1 MSERDKARLNKFDE
15 FVNFSNAQPH
25 INNSHE
31 FGKTIADRST
41 GLDLS
46 ILETMLMTQ
55 SATSKG
61 RLNINRAF

>member
-1 MSERDKARLNKFDE
+1 MNERDKARLKNYDE
-15 FVNFSNAQPH
+15 FVNFSNPQPH

-31 FGKTIADRST
+31 FGKPLQIGR
-41 GLDLS
+41 LVLS

-55 SATSKG
+55 SATSEG